1 MFFFS
6 VNSFITFIISC
17 RLNGVQLLT
26 VHVQWSFLV
35 TRTTMSY
42 AIASSIF
49 AGMYAGSIL
58 LMTQLSF
65 SWVLVIKYVRL
76 YQYSLPFAVHRGSS
90 STSELW
96 DCIQVD
102 IEEQRRI
109 WTYELVCHK
118 LNTVVLYAIF
128 KFCFQFQCHHVLVQ
142 TGQDFLDCV
151 LNNAIYYDPPP
162 PPDYLFC
169 NIACFGSDWA

>member
-1 MFFFS
+1 MVLQGMVNKLAKDEDKEKYARFLLRAYVEGSKKVISLNKLTDSANYVVPFVLYHVLFFS

-35 TRTTMSY
+35 TRTMMSY

-90 STSELW
+90 STSEL
-96 DCIQVD
+96 
-102 IEEQRRI
+102 
-109 WTYELVCHK
+109 
-118 LNTVVLYAIF
+118 
-128 KFCFQFQCHHVLVQ
+128 
-142 TGQDFLDCV
+142 
-151 LNNAIYYDPPP
+151 
-162 PPDYLFC
+162 
-169 NIACFGSDWA
+169 

>member
-1 MFFFS
+1 MQTKWCPAPDCTCAVEFLGDENYDVLCNCKFS
-6 VNSFITFIISC
+6 FCWNVCWFHSPNDLAFIFMGPSDQVC
-17 RLNGVQLLT
+17 KA
-26 VHVQWSFLV
+26 F
-35 TRTTMSY
+35 
-42 AIASSIF
+42 
-49 AGMYAGSIL
+49 
-58 LMTQLSF
+58 
-65 SWVLVIKYVRL
+65 
-76 YQYSLPFAVHRGSS
+76 QYSLPFAVHRGSS

-142 TGQDFLDCV
+142 TGQDFHDCV
-151 LNNAIYYDPPP
+151 LNNAIYYDSPP

-169 NIACFGSDWA
+169 NIPCFGSDWAQC

>member
-1 MFFFS
+1 MVLQGMVNKLAKDEDKEKYARFLLRAYVEGSKKVISLNKLTDSSNYVVPFVLYHVHFFS

-35 TRTTMSY
+35 TRTMMSY

-90 STSELW
+90 STSEL
-96 DCIQVD
+96 
-102 IEEQRRI
+102 
-109 WTYELVCHK
+109 
-118 LNTVVLYAIF
+118 
-128 KFCFQFQCHHVLVQ
+128 
-142 TGQDFLDCV
+142 
-151 LNNAIYYDPPP
+151 
-162 PPDYLFC
+162 
-169 NIACFGSDWA
+169 